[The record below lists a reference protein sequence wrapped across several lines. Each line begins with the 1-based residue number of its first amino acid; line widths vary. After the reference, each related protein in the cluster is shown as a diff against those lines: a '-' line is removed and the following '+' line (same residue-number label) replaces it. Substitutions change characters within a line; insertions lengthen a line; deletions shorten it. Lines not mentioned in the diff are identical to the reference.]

1 MLGVESP
8 RFAQGRQEEVVLGV
22 ALVVVAEVSL
32 GGKGVTTTS
41 DGRGPLVSPPVV
53 VVVEELLVLVVE
65 AVKVVVEELGPGWCL
80 PLIQV

>member
-1 MLGVESP
+1 MALVVV
-8 RFAQGRQEEVVLGV
+8 AEVC
-22 ALVVVAEVSL
+22 VVVAEVSL

-41 DGRGPLVSPPVV
+41 DGHGPLVSPPVV
-53 VVVEELLVLVVE
+53 VVVEELLLVLVVE